1 MFVNENNVVCNI
13 KDIHLIINTENG
25 AVVGVDDESLKQY
38 QGISKER
45 TFKITNRELYNFLL
59 ENNFI
64 SDNQFKYKDNSILTA
79 YFHVTNHCNLHCL
92 GCYSDSI
99 ARNKER
105 DLSIESML
113 KILDELKTVGVQN
126 IIISG
131 GEPLIRK
138 DIVDIVKYA
147 KESCNMQR
155 MILITN
161 GTIGDWKLFKELA
174 LYLDTISVS
183 IDTYSSECSAFLRD
197 EGIFEKII
205 LNIKQMR
212 ENGLNVSILPT
223 IHHKNVKEM
232 SKYIKLAESL
242 GTEISF
248 SIFTTGQEKIYK
260 DYILSQKDLIEIAK
274 HFMNYGMTVNDV
286 PINNTMEGK
295 RHCGTGCSMISI
307 GADGSIYP
315 CHMLMEESFK
325 MGNLVNNSLLEI
337 RNESKKKKCDWEGD
351 VTEIDGCRQCEFRFL
366 CGGGCRARAYLTES
380 NIRSKDPF
388 CIMYKNFYEE
398 MFISLK
404 ENIGR

>member
-248 SIFTTGQEKIYK
+248 SIFTIPYLYVLSILVKEK
-260 DYILSQKDLIEIAK
+260 SV
-274 HFMNYGMTVNDV
+274 F
-286 PINNTMEGK
+286 
-295 RHCGTGCSMISI
+295 SI
-307 GADGSIYP
+307 GVVMSLIAISYMWCIFGIFKRLKTRKRKAIGITFLLAIPVSFIINIALSKMILEPIMDMWDILLITILLVLASI
-315 CHMLMEESFK
+315 FF
-325 MGNLVNNSLLEI
+325 I
-337 RNESKKKKCDWEGD
+337 WDKKGK
-351 VTEIDGCRQCEFRFL
+351 
-366 CGGGCRARAYLTES
+366 
-380 NIRSKDPF
+380 
-388 CIMYKNFYEE
+388 
-398 MFISLK
+398 
-404 ENIGR
+404 